1 VKTLGITLITISLLV
16 IALYAYGLFFSPYS
30 EIFLKIAV
38 FAMITVVFGIVGWIG
53 YSMVK
58 APKPKDLKDLEKEI
72 EEVVKGKKSEG

>member
-1 VKTLGITLITISLLV
+1 MKTFGIILIALSLLV

-58 APKPKDLKDLEKEI
+58 APEPKDLKDLEKEL

>member
-1 VKTLGITLITISLLV
+1 MKALGVLLIALSLLV

-38 FAMITVVFGIVGWIG
+38 FAIIAVVFGIVGWIG

-58 APKPKDLKDLEKEI
+58 APQPKDLKELEKEI
-72 EEVVKGKKSEG
+72 EEVVKGKKGEG